1 MPPPLQRRPP
11 ESRRPNSPLLYAP
24 AHRSYVP
31 TQREVAERD
40 AHLDRQA
47 LAHMPAGMAAG
58 QWVFSPKVLNT
69 MLWRHF
75 QGCRFEWTDDGKKK
89 FATEIA
95 GEAKATYDKAKVA
108 LAGSGALPAVSD
120 KAALGAVAPSKE
132 AHLAAI
138 GAAIGAH
145 PNLMPRFAVDI
156 GLAVVPFLSTIT
168 AGLKLSG
175 AVVGAVQNYRHA
187 NQLQAIEL
195 VVQEVPPVFDLARV
209 SIVDCLGDRRRT
221 QTVNIGLYIFDVV
234 VSLVPVA
241 APIAAVRV
249 GADLA
254 RSLKNLYRA
263 WMATDSIN
271 TFLAGDG
278 VGAGAGLAV
287 PDMLGLIGR
296 YPVLGCHLLSLHD
309 QILTGHFS
317 DLDVEEFTD
326 DEQKHIL
333 KLLGVGDAVEVNHN
347 RIVGAREIASRVI
360 DDLPY
365 KLKRPKELPLLD
377 KARLR

>member
-1 MPPPLQRRPP
+1 MPPPVQPRPP

-24 AHRSYVP
+24 AHRQYVP

-40 AHLDRQA
+40 ALLDRQA

-69 MLWRHF
+69 MLWRHY
-75 QGCRFEWTDDGKKK
+75 QGCRFEWTDAGKQK

-95 GEAKATYDKAKVA
+95 GEAKATYEKAKAA
-108 LAGSGALPAVSD
+108 LAGAGDLPPVSNS
-120 KAALGAVAPSKE
+120 AALGAVAPGKE
-132 AHLAAI
+132 AQLSAI

-145 PNLMPRFAVDI
+145 PNLMPRFAADI

-168 AGLKLSG
+168 ASLKLGG

-187 NQLQAIEL
+187 NQLQAVEL
-195 VVQEVPPVFDLARV
+195 IVREVPPLFDLART
-209 SIVDCLGDRRRT
+209 SIVDCLGDRRRA
-221 QTVNIGLYIFDVV
+221 QTLNIGLYVFDIV

-241 APIAAVRV
+241 APIAALRV

-254 RSLKNLYRA
+254 RSLKSLYQA
-263 WMATDSIN
+263 WMSTDRIN
-271 TFLAGDG
+271 TFLAGN
-278 VGAGAGLAV
+278 GAGAAV

-296 YPVLGCHLLSLHD
+296 YPVLGCHLLSMHD

-317 DLDVEEFTD
+317 DLDVEEFND
-326 DEQKHIL
+326 DEQRHIL
-333 KLLGVGDAVEVNHN
+333 KVLGVGDAVEENHN
-347 RIVGAREIASRVI
+347 RIVGAREIADKVI
-360 DDLPY
+360 DALPY
-365 KLKRPKELPLLD
+365 KLKRPAKLPLAD
-377 KARLR
+377 EARLR